1 MGGRNPQGTP
11 KPLQE
16 QMPPAKAKHL
26 KKIDDTTI
34 IDPWAPIGSVKP
46 TPDVSPIPKWEPNPE
61 DPLLDYE
68 QKMEWLQFPDYEHST
83 EGQAVLQWMDSP
95 EGQDFQKMAHGPD
108 PFEVDSKYGFK
119 EGDFVDNKLS
129 RVGSPSPFNVM
140 KEIKQLDPDSPLK
153 WTNPGGVWQVY
164 DPVEGTTI
172 GIDELKKIRDDLLA
186 DVGLEE
192 EFDAPPQTFAQKWID
207 ERVLGEQPQQD
218 RGASLLNKGLDLATY
233 LPWGKAIK
241 IARKVPWGK
250 LIPRM
255 KEQVR
260 QFRLRN
266 DPRIKAKKEEL
277 AVQNTERLKRAKEQG
292 YDLDD
297 EVVHILR
304 AYEVVRRG
312 RDAQRQLVPE
322 FDSEGKVKKDQRTYG
337 AFDPDRK
344 TKWTGSKWM
353 KVSGGRGYIFFGED
367 IIKSNEAAQ
376 EASWDHHILEDIES
390 WEERYNTSWDDFA
403 ERYPEMLKYNVPSR
417 EKSYRMINEFQKMQ
431 TRMRSQVAVQRAV
444 IRGPVAGREIH
455 VPSSI
460 MELPEEVTLNEYQA
474 MLDKA
479 DKFDYT
485 SLGEKVNPKLARRLV
500 KTNIKLAYSKFTE
513 NPTTGGIYIQAPDD
527 DNRRYY
533 TFREVLADEELKK
546 RAFPENYDDLTEDDF
561 SDVLDSPMTGLSH
574 FPKGKEIKLKRNKK
588 LTLKMQKTIINDRN
602 PFGDDFEFLPGYSPI
617 ESRKDLAG
625 GGSRIPY
632 RDTLEALGFTGTKL
646 WDEAGISTAVL
657 DPSAIRAPW
666 AKFDEKKKHSN
677 NILVSLL
684 LGGLITKG
692 QLARLKR
699 ESEPQKRTETKKPA
713 KRKREGRRTR

>member
-1 MGGRNPQGTP
+1 MGGRNPQGTSQP
-11 KPLQE
+11 PQAPASPTKP
-16 QMPPAKAKHL
+16 
-26 KKIDDTTI
+26 
-34 IDPWAPIGSVKP
+34 VP
-46 TPDVSPIPKWEPNPE
+46 TVSPIPKWEPNPE

-68 QKMEWLQFPDYEHST
+68 QKMEWLQSPEYEHST

-95 EGQDFQKMAHGPD
+95 EGHEFQVARDFIVANGYDKWMKKTNPREHEQALNKEQQDIF
-108 PFEVDSKYGFK
+108 
-119 EGDFVDNKLS
+119 
-129 RVGSPSPFNVM
+129 
-140 KEIKQLDPDSPLK
+140 KEIKQLDPDNPLK
-153 WTNPGGVWQVY
+153 WTNHHGVWEVY
-164 DPVEGTTI
+164 DPNENTTL
-172 GIDELKKIRDDLLA
+172 GMDELKKIHDDLLI
-186 DVGLEE
+186 DK
-192 EFDAPPQTFAQKWID
+192 EFDAP
-207 ERVLGEQPQQD
+207 PQQD

-297 EVVHILR
+297 EVVHVLR
-304 AYEVVRRG
+304 AYEVIRRG

-344 TKWTGSKWM
+344 TRWTGSKWM
-353 KVSGGRGYIFFGED
+353 KASRGRGYIFFGED
-367 IIKSNEAAQ
+367 IIKSNKAAQ
-376 EASWDHHILEDIES
+376 ETGWDQHILEDIES
-390 WEERYNTSWDDFA
+390 WEERHNTSWDDFA
-403 ERYPEMLKYNVPSR
+403 ERYPEMLKDYDR
-417 EKSYRMINEFQKMQ
+417 TKLRKSDYTGDDKMIAEFQDMQ
-431 TRMRSQVAVQRAV
+431 TRMRGQVAVQRAV

-574 FPKGKEIKLKRNKK
+574 FPKGEETKLKRNKK
-588 LTLKMQKTIINDRN
+588 LTSKMQKTIMNDRN
-602 PFGDDFEFLPGYSPI
+602 PFGDDFEFLPGYTPI

-646 WDEAGISTAVL
+646 WDEAGVSTAVL

-666 AKFDEKKKHSN
+666 AKFDEKKKYSN

-713 KRKREGRRTR
+713 KRKREGRRTRE